1 MDQGA
6 SYTGRRPAERWSA
19 MSTILL
25 MIFWIGCMLSFN
37 LEATLEVI
45 AVSLVIGIA
54 VVNIAIMTVRLLTAG
69 RVFAVEIRPE
79 ILQIKNTEIEAA
91 RVKSIHI
98 KGYFKPVLAIKLKGN
113 LMVRYKHCFRF
124 ASQEDQGIEAL
135 QQWADQHQ
143 IAVVHKGF
151 ARWM

>member
-1 MDQGA
+1 MDKG
-6 SYTGRRPAERWSA
+6 TGFKGKRPAERWTA

-25 MIFWIGCMLSFN
+25 MIFWIGSMLSFD
-37 LEATLEVI
+37 LTTTAEVI
-45 AVSLVIGIA
+45 AGTLVIGIA
-54 VVNIAIMTVRLLTAG
+54 VMNIGIILHRLLTAG

-79 ILQIKNTEIEAA
+79 ALQIKNVEIEAA

-98 KGYFKPVLAIKLKGN
+98 KGYFKPVIAIKLKSR
-113 LMVRYKHCFRF
+113 LMVQYKHCFCF
-124 ASQEDQGIEAL
+124 AAQEDQGIEAF

>member
-1 MDQGA
+1 MDNR
-6 SYTGRRPAERWSA
+6 TGFTGKRPAERWTA

-25 MIFWIGCMLSFN
+25 MIFWIGYMLSFN
-37 LEATLEVI
+37 PATTAEVI

-54 VVNIAIMTVRLLTAG
+54 VMNIGIMLHRLLTAG
-69 RVFAVEIRPE
+69 RVFPVEIRLE
-79 ILQIKNTEIEAA
+79 VLQIKNVEIEAA

-98 KGYFKPVLAIKLKGN
+98 KGYFKPVIAIKLKSS
-113 LMVRYKHCFRF
+113 LMVHYKHCFCF